1 MIKAKRGQK
10 HPDDKI
16 ILVNGHQITF
26 IELAKICVIF
36 CQKEDNIYPP
46 PRFKGGDMIKEFLVE
61 CMERR
66 SVDEDLINK
75 YQLGEHLWNQ
85 SNGS

>member
-36 CQKEDNIYPP
+36 CQNEDNIYPK
-46 PRFKGGDMIKEFLVE
+46 PRFRGGDMLIDFLNE
-61 CMERR
+61 CMEMRD
-66 SVDEDLINK
+66 VPDELLRK
-75 YQLGEHLWNQ
+75 YKL
-85 SNGS
+85 